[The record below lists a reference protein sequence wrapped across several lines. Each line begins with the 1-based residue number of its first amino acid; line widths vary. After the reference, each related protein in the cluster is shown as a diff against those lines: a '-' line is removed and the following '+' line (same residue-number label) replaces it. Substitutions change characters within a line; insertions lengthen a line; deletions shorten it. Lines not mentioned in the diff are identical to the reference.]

1 MVTTSSRNRRSD
13 QYDKMR
19 CVPVYCN
26 PGKTHI
32 LQAGVAGILLLAM
45 ASGSWSQEQ
54 KSSDNAGRGI
64 LLGSRGGPAGETQ
77 SGSGLQDKSTG
88 LEFSARA
95 GFASDY
101 IYRGVTLSDR
111 MFAVGAGF
119 EAAFNKIYAGVTV
132 ASVRLPTQP
141 SSELSFAAG
150 FRPKIS
156 NVDFDL
162 AWTYYA
168 YPKES
173 VLGPTGG
180 TDYWE
185 ASLRAETKLTDALR
199 IAGGFAY
206 SPNVSNTGAT
216 GKYAAVGLGLDLPG
230 KFLPKDIAASLSGS
244 VGYSRF
250 GNMEEILGGFP
261 LPSYANWNAGVT
273 FTYKILNFDL
283 RYYDTN
289 LSKENCYV
297 FTGDTNAVAGG
308 VVDPLRNPD
317 GLMSRWCGAT
327 IVGKLWF
334 ALN

>member
-32 LQAGVAGILLLAM
+32 LQAGVAAILLLAM

-77 SGSGLQDKSTG
+77 SGTGLQDKSTG

-150 FRPKIS
+150 IRPKIGS
-156 NVDFDL
+156 VDFDV

-168 YPKES
+168 YPNES
-173 VLGPTGG
+173 LLGPTGG

-308 VVDPLRNPD
+308 IVDPLRNPD

>member
-45 ASGSWSQEQ
+45 ASSSWSQEQ

-77 SGSGLQDKSTG
+77 SGTGLQDKSTG

-132 ASVRLPTQP
+132 ASV
-141 SSELSFAAG
+141 
-150 FRPKIS
+150 
-156 NVDFDL
+156 
-162 AWTYYA
+162 
-168 YPKES
+168 
-173 VLGPTGG
+173 
-180 TDYWE
+180 
-185 ASLRAETKLTDALR
+185 KL
-199 IAGGFAY
+199 
-206 SPNVSNTGAT
+206 
-216 GKYAAVGLGLDLPG
+216 
-230 KFLPKDIAASLSGS
+230 
-244 VGYSRF
+244 
-250 GNMEEILGGFP
+250 
-261 LPSYANWNAGVT
+261 
-273 FTYKILNFDL
+273 
-283 RYYDTN
+283 
-289 LSKENCYV
+289 
-297 FTGDTNAVAGG
+297 
-308 VVDPLRNPD
+308 
-317 GLMSRWCGAT
+317 
-327 IVGKLWF
+327 
-334 ALN
+334 